1 MLFLICFL
9 NPRQRLELNSLV
21 YIFHFVNKRAWPFSA
36 VFCSDC
42 LKHKGDVSMTCQTKY
57 NIDLTALTIC
67 NWLICD
73 SCGDEKWKANHVNR
87 KRERKQQMN
96 PPDSESSYL
105 CLHLTDNYI
114 LFYSR
119 TETVLTNT
127 TVDETFPLII
137 EPFSFHL
144 RKQSGPKA
152 PKFHSYRIYNTKKNS
167 CGELNWYILL
177 KSLHFS

>member
-1 MLFLICFL
+1 MIPTSFPGLFLLKFKGKSPRKEVEMIMLRFLEVKNFSRSFLICFL

-57 NIDLTALTIC
+57 NIDLTVFSIC

-87 KRERKQQMN
+87 KRQRKQQMN
-96 PPDSESSYL
+96 RL
-105 CLHLTDNYI
+105 GIVIFVFAFN
-114 LFYSR
+114 R
-119 TETVLTNT
+119 
-127 TVDETFPLII
+127 
-137 EPFSFHL
+137 
-144 RKQSGPKA
+144 
-152 PKFHSYRIYNTKKNS
+152 
-167 CGELNWYILL
+167 
-177 KSLHFS
+177 